1 MCIPGTQKK
10 RKQIKWGKKTESRKK
25 CRGEEKKPATSEWCT
40 RLLTCSILCFSP
52 GWWRSLMGVQ
62 WARGVGGYVIDV
74 CSYRITR
81 LITNPS
87 LCFGQWG
94 RWREKPSDA
103 SGNFQ
108 GHLYVQV
115 CVPPWGF
122 DKIVSEIRPRGCVI
136 LSPSR
141 RSVIHTVMSRAGHW
155 VALSV
160 AIILL
165 SKSISILDSSS
176 ILSLLS
182 KISSRNAFSGFPH
195 YNVACFLGVREI
207 TTNGWYTGQ
216 VDR

>member
-1 MCIPGTQKK
+1 MQAPSGA
-10 RKQIKWGKKTESRKK
+10 SM
-25 CRGEEKKPATSEWCT
+25 EKYRRDLSNATIFVVCA
-40 RLLTCSILCFSP
+40 
-52 GWWRSLMGVQ
+52 SLV
-62 WARGVGGYVIDV
+62 
-74 CSYRITR
+74 
-81 LITNPS
+81 
-87 LCFGQWG
+87 F
-94 RWREKPSDA
+94 E
-103 SGNFQ
+103 
-108 GHLYVQV
+108 
-115 CVPPWGF
+115 
-122 DKIVSEIRPRGCVI
+122 KIVSEIRPRGCVI

-207 TTNGWYTGQ
+207 TTNG
-216 VDR
+216 